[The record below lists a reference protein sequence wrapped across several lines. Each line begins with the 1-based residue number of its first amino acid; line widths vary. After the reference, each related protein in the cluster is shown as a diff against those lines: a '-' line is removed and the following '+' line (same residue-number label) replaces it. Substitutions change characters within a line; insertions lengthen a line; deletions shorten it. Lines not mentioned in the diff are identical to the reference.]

1 MGHTPFGYKI
11 ENGLAVINTD
21 AATQIK
27 ELYENY
33 LSGLSLSGAA
43 KKAGIVTYHGT
54 VKRMLQNEHYLG
66 DTYYPAIIDSDTFQK
81 AKSEQKKRAEALG
94 RIRAPKAKI
103 PVAIP
108 MIFTMKPVVENHTD
122 PIVQAEYLYSLI
134 ESEVN

>member
-43 KKAGIVTYHGT
+43 KKA
-54 VKRMLQNEHYLG
+54 
-66 DTYYPAIIDSDTFQK
+66 TF
-81 AKSEQKKRAEALG
+81 AEQR
-94 RIRAPKAKI
+94 
-103 PVAIP
+103 
-108 MIFTMKPVVENHTD
+108 
-122 PIVQAEYLYSLI
+122 QW
-134 ESEVN
+134 

>member
-11 ENGLAVINTD
+11 KNGIAIIDTS
-21 AATQIK
+21 AAIQIK
-27 ELYENY
+27 ELYANY
-33 LSGLSLSGAA
+33 LSGLSLAEAS
-43 KKAGIVTYHGT
+43 KTAGITTYHGT
-54 VKRMLQNEHYLG
+54 VKRMLQNKHYIG
-66 DTYYPAIIDSDTFQK
+66 DDYYPAIIDSDTFEK

-103 PVAIP
+103 PAAIP
-108 MIFTMKPVVENHTD
+108 MIFTMKPVVENHND